1 MAMVTKKVREAGAA
15 RALAAA
21 MVAVRA
27 MAMAVVTVA
36 AMSRCQPLQWLRW
49 WQWCW

>member
-1 MAMVTKKVREAGAA
+1 MAMVTEEVRGAGAA

-27 MAMAVVTVA
+27 MATAVVTAA
-36 AMSRCQPLQWLRW
+36 AMSRCQPLQWLR
-49 WQWCW
+49 